1 MEKVLLAIIAV
12 LGIAAAQVLG
22 PRLRVAPPLLLIV
35 VGAVVGV
42 LPFVPEIAVDPEWIL
57 VGVLP
62 PLLYSAAVSMPTMD
76 FRRDFTAIS
85 ALSVVLVVISSVVL
99 GFFFAWVLPG
109 VGIATG
115 IALGAIV
122 SPTDAVATSIAKRFG
137 VPGRVIA
144 ILEGESLFNDA
155 TALVLLR
162 AAVAATAA
170 GFSIGYVAVSFLW
183 AVAAAVA
190 IGAVVGWGNLW
201 VRRRV
206 GDATVNTAISFTV
219 PYLAYLPA
227 EELGASGLVAAVTA
241 GLITGAGAVR
251 YLSPRHRVSD
261 AQNWRTV
268 ELLAEG
274 GVFLLMGLE
283 LWGLLVDVRDDH
295 GGIATA
301 VWIGLAALALT
312 IVVRAVYVTP
322 LILWLDRVSRR
333 GSAMRPYLEDMNATV
348 AEKSR
353 RAQKHAQSTG
363 SSAQSTGS
371 GTQST
376 GSGAQS
382 TENGAQSTGD
392 GARPRPALSLSR
404 KKRTRSRREQVSTAA
419 FAANPER
426 VQRVRNRI
434 SRRIAD
440 IDYYTRAPMGPK
452 EGSII
457 VWAGMR
463 GVVTLAAAQTLPA
476 DTPSRSLV
484 VLIAFV
490 VAAASLIVQGGTLGW
505 IIRRLRLADISD
517 DRAAERARL
526 HAEMARTA
534 SETLAASDVAQRY
547 PWIRER
553 IERMEREADSD
564 DTVIGTNL
572 AFRQA
577 FEHTRRAIIDAQR
590 EALLRMRDAGTYHS
604 ALLSSELAQL
614 DAEEISLDMRV
625 DGK

>member
-1 MEKVLLAIIAV
+1 MEKILFVILAV
-12 LGIAAAQVLG
+12 LGIAAAHVIG
-22 PRLRVAPPLLLIV
+22 PRIRVAAPLLLV
-35 VGAVVGV
+35 VAGAIIGV
-42 LPFVPEIAVDPEWIL
+42 LPFVPEVEVDPEWIL
-57 VGVLP
+57 IGVLP

-76 FRRDFTAIS
+76 FRRDFAAIS
-85 ALSVVLVVISSVVL
+85 AMSVVLVVISSVVL
-99 GFFFAWVLPG
+99 GVFFDQIIPG
-109 VGIATG
+109 VDLATG

-122 SPTDAVATSIAKRFG
+122 SPTDAVATSIAKRLG

-144 ILEGESLFNDA
+144 ILEGESLLNDA

-170 GFSIGYVAVSFLW
+170 GFSFGHVAVSFLW
-183 AVAAAVA
+183 AVIAAVA

-268 ELLAEG
+268 EFLAEG

-283 LWGLLVDVRDDH
+283 LWALLVDVRNDH
-295 GGIATA
+295 GGIVTA
-301 VWIGLAALALT
+301 VWIGLSALAMT
-312 IVVRAVYVTP
+312 AVVRALYVTP
-322 LILWLDRVSRR
+322 LIVWLDRVARR
-333 GSAMRPYLEDMNATV
+333 RTAMRPYLENMDASIV
-348 AEKSR
+348 EKSR
-353 RAQKHAQSTG
+353 RAAADGTG
-363 SSAQSTGS
+363 VAATSAERGRRPSLRFGR
-371 GTQST
+371 
-376 GSGAQS
+376 AKR
-382 TENGAQSTGD
+382 NR
-392 GARPRPALSLSR
+392 ARA
-404 KKRTRSRREQVSTAA
+404 EQLSTAA
-419 FAANPER
+419 FAENPESA
-426 VQRVRNRI
+426 QRVRDRI
-434 SRRIAD
+434 TRAMAD
-440 IDYYTRAPMGPK
+440 IDYYTASPMGPK
-452 EGSII
+452 EGAII

-476 DTPSRSLV
+476 DTPSRELL

-505 IIRRLRLADISD
+505 LIRVLRLADVSD
-517 DRAAERARL
+517 DRAAERTRL
-526 HAEMARTA
+526 HAELSRTA
-534 SETLAASDVAQRY
+534 SETLARSDVAGRF

-553 IERMEREADSD
+553 IEKMERQADAD

-572 AFRQA
+572 AFRAA
-577 FEHTRRAIIDAQR
+577 FEQTRREVIDAQR
-590 EALLRMRDAGTYHS
+590 ETLMRMRSTGTYHS
-604 ALLSSELAQL
+604 NLLSHELAQL

-625 DGK
+625 DDD